1 MKEILNTPENVLED
15 QGICWKNCKSML
27 NPLTWQTVTLIRYNN
42 PGVAAFRLAN
52 GYGALKDA
60 LDSDVVRFQRLARFG
75 GPRGGAPG
83 EFGGVKVGIFIFQG
97 SQRRSR
103 FLPRTCYNLQGF
115 CYFGSQELI
124 DKMDILGSS
133 TNPSER
139 KNL

>member
-1 MKEILNTPENVLED
+1 MKEITLVKKTPENILED
-15 QGICWKNCKSML
+15 QDLLDELQDHVESIDMEND
-27 NPLTWQTVTLIRYNN
+27 PDVTARTAH
-42 PGVAAFRLAN
+42 GVISCNLAN
-52 GYGALKDA
+52 GYGALRDA
-60 LDSDVVRFQRLARFG
+60 LDSDDVRFQRLARFG

-83 EFGGVKVGIFIFQG
+83 EFEGVKG

-103 FLPRTCYNLQGF
+103 FLPRTCYKLRGF

-124 DKMDILGSS
+124 DKMDILGNS